1 MSDFSVDWSSSD
13 LQYLLV
19 SFIIAIAML
28 LLSYK
33 WYRNYKSGEDTGDW
47 YSVMNGW
54 DIVKWVIMAILLIL
68 AIITQIDFS

>member
-33 WYRNYKSGEDTGDW
+33 WYRNYKSGEDAGDW